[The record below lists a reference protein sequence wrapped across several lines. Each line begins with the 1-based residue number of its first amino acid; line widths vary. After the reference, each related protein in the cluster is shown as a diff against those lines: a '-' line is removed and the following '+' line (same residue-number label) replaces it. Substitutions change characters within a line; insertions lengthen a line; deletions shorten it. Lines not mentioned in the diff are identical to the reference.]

1 MESRSA
7 MPLHGRGR
15 NKNVQ
20 RGRGVI
26 GMKAVDWGTI
36 EQGSLNGTH
45 FCKSTIYKSMYM
57 ANLRNF
63 PKITKQC
70 LGWLYNIPCRRY
82 IYLDLVD
89 FRWYITR

>member
-15 NKNVQ
+15 HKNVQ

-26 GMKAVDWGTI
+26 GIKGARLVPI

-45 FCKSTIYKSMYM
+45 LANQLYKSM
-57 ANLRNF
+57 
-63 PKITKQC
+63 
-70 LGWLYNIPCRRY
+70 
-82 IYLDLVD
+82 
-89 FRWYITR
+89 